1 MTLLTFLINL
11 FKSLQIAVK
20 RSLKSIYKVKNAIRY
35 ERETFTLDI
44 VFDFLKS
51 KERKIRL
58 RELK

>member
-11 FKSLQIAVK
+11 FKSLQIVVK

>member
-44 VFDFLKS
+44 VIDFLKS
-51 KERKIRL
+51 KERKIKL

>member
-11 FKSLQIAVK
+11 FKSLQIVVK

-44 VFDFLKS
+44 VIDFLKS

>member
-44 VFDFLKS
+44 VIDFLKS

>member
-11 FKSLQIAVK
+11 FKSLQIVVK

-44 VFDFLKS
+44 VIDFLKS
-51 KERKIRL
+51 KERKIKL